1 MIKSNLRIF
10 KYGNSLG
17 MRIPKD
23 LDHSEYA
30 TSAAENLI
38 LADPTGEI
46 PEDVLEEW
54 LNEVEDKRI
63 DYLKDERSKGEQ
75 LRIL

>member
-1 MIKSNLRIF
+1 MIRAKLRIF

-17 MRIPKD
+17 MRLPKN

-30 TSAAENLI
+30 TCVAENLI
-38 LADPTGEI
+38 LADPTGKI
-46 PEDVLEEW
+46 PEEVLEGW
-54 LNEVEDKRI
+54 LNEIEDKRI
-63 DYLKDERSKGEQ
+63 DYLKNSKSKKKQ

>member
-1 MIKSNLRIF
+1 VRIF

-17 MRIPKD
+17 MRISKE
-23 LDHSEYA
+23 LDHSDYA

-46 PEDVLEEW
+46 PEEVLGDW
-54 LNEVEDKRI
+54 LDEIEDKRL
-63 DYLKDERSKGEQ
+63 DYLKDEKSRKNQ
-75 LRIL
+75 LKIL